1 MKVFIS
7 WSGPISREVAV
18 ALRDWLPSV
27 IQAVE
32 PYVSSEDID
41 PGVRW
46 GVGIAGQLDDTEFG
60 VLCVT
65 RNNVTAPWLNFEA
78 GALSKSVERSRV
90 VPFLIDLSPS
100 EIPRGPLAQFQAVRP
115 TFVDMFRLV
124 RGMNDLCGAVSPE
137 RLQEAVEVW
146 WPRLEESLAVLRER
160 TVTSVEGVRP
170 QRSTDDMLGEL
181 LEITRGLQREL
192 RAGDGPSSSPPL
204 VYSSFD
210 WERQVLVALHRITLE
225 RGFKWMDFSNSQDP
239 TDVTPDIVLER
250 ADSRR
255 YVEISRGRNPLAKVR
270 RTIRLLRDRG
280 ILDPLLFVVS
290 SPVNERFRAIL
301 PLAVEVVHWQG
312 PEDDEKLME
321 ALE

>member
-46 GVGIAGQLDDTEFG
+46 GVDIAGQLDDTEFG

-100 EIPRGPLAQFQAVRP
+100 LDISRTAPRSLLTCEDGGDRPHPLVIA
-115 TFVDMFRLV
+115 L
-124 RGMNDLCGAVSPE
+124 
-137 RLQEAVEVW
+137 
-146 WPRLEESLAVLRER
+146 
-160 TVTSVEGVRP
+160 VEGSVRIVAG
-170 QRSTDDMLGEL
+170 QRRCRVPFDNFVCL
-181 LEITRGLQREL
+181 LMKYRG
-192 RAGDGPSSSPPL
+192 
-204 VYSSFD
+204 
-210 WERQVLVALHRITLE
+210 
-225 RGFKWMDFSNSQDP
+225 
-239 TDVTPDIVLER
+239 
-250 ADSRR
+250 
-255 YVEISRGRNPLAKVR
+255 
-270 RTIRLLRDRG
+270 
-280 ILDPLLFVVS
+280 
-290 SPVNERFRAIL
+290 
-301 PLAVEVVHWQG
+301 
-312 PEDDEKLME
+312 
-321 ALE
+321 